1 MNQLD
6 AYMQSIPV
14 EYLTHVRGTI
24 YQIRDSAIVQD
35 ILNISTSQKDL
46 PPKERWDFDA
56 SCIFPE
62 TYSLCT

>member
-6 AYMQSIPV
+6 TYMQLIPV

-24 YQIRDSAIVQD
+24 YQIRDPVIVQD

-56 SCIFPE
+56 SGM
-62 TYSLCT
+62 Y